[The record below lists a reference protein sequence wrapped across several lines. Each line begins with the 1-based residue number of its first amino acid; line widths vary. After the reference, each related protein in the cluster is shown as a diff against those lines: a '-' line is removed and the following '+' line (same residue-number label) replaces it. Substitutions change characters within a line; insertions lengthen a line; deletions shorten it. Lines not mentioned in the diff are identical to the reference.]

1 MNALNPKEIK
11 VIQMALEVFIED
23 NTAIRTDPSIPFN
36 VEARSMMK
44 DMFETAT
51 SALKKIQI
59 VSGYAVELE
68 PYNEGDEKDFFTK
81 QS

>member
-36 VEARSMMK
+36 VEA
-44 DMFETAT
+44 
-51 SALKKIQI
+51 
-59 VSGYAVELE
+59 
-68 PYNEGDEKDFFTK
+68 N
-81 QS
+81 